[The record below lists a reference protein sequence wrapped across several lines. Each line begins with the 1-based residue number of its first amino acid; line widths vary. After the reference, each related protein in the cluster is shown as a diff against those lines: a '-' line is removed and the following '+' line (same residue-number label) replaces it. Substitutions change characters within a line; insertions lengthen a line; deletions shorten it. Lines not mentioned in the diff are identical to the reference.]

1 MRFDRRGGHGVGPVG
16 KVQARSLVIL
26 GMEFPFDGGEGAQEQ
41 AAGVGHDGG
50 DGRWRCDADSGAEES
65 RS

>member
-26 GMEFPFDGGEGAQEQ
+26 GMEFAFGSGEGAQEQ
-41 AAGVGHDGG
+41 VAGVGHDGG
-50 DGRWRCDADSGAEES
+50 AAR
-65 RS
+65 

>member
-1 MRFDRRGGHGVGPVG
+1 VGPVG